1 MLVLNLLVRVAYLEK
16 QNAELQKSAQFKLF
30 TLISQLQKT
39 TLPDL
44 KRGHCKENELW
55 VMRVNKLTNKI
66 MNDHMDE
73 TKEMDSEFDVN
84 SLVKRHKKYIKN
96 VEKTISCSRS
106 EVAKA

>member
-1 MLVLNLLVRVAYLEK
+1 
-16 QNAELQKSAQFKLF
+16 
-30 TLISQLQKT
+30 LQKT

-66 MNDHMDE
+66 VNDHMDE
-73 TKEMDSEFDVN
+73 TTEMESELDVK

-96 VEKTISCSRS
+96 VEKTISNSRS
-106 EVAKA
+106 EVSKAFFKLDQEKD